1 MKRLSTLFCLIL
13 IVLSSIIS
21 CRMDES
27 LVWSSFL
34 DKTDTRTEEEV
45 FEQAAKNLVSVAKAV
60 DPFFLG
66 SGSASEMSKHLAEI
80 KEIEGVVDAY
90 STSSCVFVTIKDW
103 GTIGYPFYE
112 DDDDVLLKKAGVEFI
127 KQISNQV
134 PVIANSTKAKSEER
148 DYSVYI
154 LNGTHI
160 ELPYTTE
167 IVDVTKGLYE
177 KCGFKVKYEDNPIP
191 SFYRDEIFDYDLIFI
206 IGHGVYDDEAD
217 LHWIQTLETFD
228 VGLMLDPENDHFE
241 WIKTVN
247 GDYVEYVKNN
257 EEIRAYRVNDKR
269 NDKEGIVFNSYV
281 SEKYIQNAEKR
292 FAKDGKAV
300 IYLVSCQTLKGTS
313 TQHVASNNESR
324 DINDSMA
331 KAFFGRGAGMYIGYD
346 ESTSALAPL
355 GGMRF
360 FANLLSGESFENALI
375 MPDSDD
381 ILDLWHTSMDPLER
395 FIIDP
400 NSTYYKEHR
409 EKYYDNGQLESKW
422 DVARHVL
429 TDNGFRMDSYIIS
442 PQMNNAE
449 SGADL
454 GYSLD
459 AFAYYSPDRGM
470 FSEEGDED
478 SPVFNFTFVE
488 DGRLD
493 YGFSVG
499 TGTDPSEGSH
509 YSAISS
515 RNDAAHRVNFQFDLP
530 NSSLVPYTD
539 YHVWPYIACGN
550 SYNYGDEFTFTTGSL
565 TVPVSSV
572 VLDKTYLTLNVGE
585 NATLTAKVLP
595 NNATNKDVA
604 WSSDKESVAT
614 VSSNGEVTAV
624 IPGTAVIA
632 ATTVDGGFTAT
643 CTVEVKPIPIDLT
656 VTTLDATDIAIKKA
670 TVSGEYLYDGAG
682 LNIHEQGFVISS
694 TVQNPAL
701 SMSGCRSIA
710 AEKTGTSFS
719 ATITGLEPLTQYYVA
734 AYMVVV
740 LPYGERQTFYGNV
753 VSFVTDPIKNV
764 IPDEIV
770 DQIDEYMPIHDGIN
784 PPVIEGQFVIS
795 PMMLVYS
802 THGYQPGDLFADK
815 YVMFYNQDVINNTLD
830 FRAAEEFDDGS
841 SSGTGTGAFISGEGD
856 DFSVFFNVE
865 EETVYSGYTINTK
878 KAVIFSGTKT
888 NNGIKDLY
896 YAFVMLEKSGDPKSY
911 LVPVGTYRVFKDKDG
926 LSAFTNFFSTKASN
940 RTRVLQN
947 SPKKLPCISTSANE
961 P

>member
-60 DPFFLG
+60 DPFFLE
-66 SGSASEMSKHLAEI
+66 SGSAAEMSEHLEEI
-80 KEIEGVVDAY
+80 KKIEGVVDAY
-90 STSSCVFVTIKDW
+90 STTSSVFVKIKDW
-103 GTIGYPFYE
+103 GTIGYCFDSYDNERNLNLEAIDQIKSKFSNLPSSKSAAKTRGNYSACIMNAQHQERIWTREVTSATEEMFEKTGIEVKVFNNPTLDFFQE
-112 DDDDVLLKKAGVEFI
+112 D
-127 KQISNQV
+127 
-134 PVIANSTKAKSEER
+134 
-148 DYSVYI
+148 
-154 LNGTHI
+154 
-160 ELPYTTE
+160 
-167 IVDVTKGLYE
+167 
-177 KCGFKVKYEDNPIP
+177 
-191 SFYRDEIFDYDLIFI
+191 IFDYNLVFVIA
-206 IGHGVYDDEAD
+206 HGSYDDVTD
-217 LHWIQTLETFD
+217 SHWIQTSEKVKADNLISDFRNTFIS
-228 VGLMLDPENDHFE
+228 LWHYL
-241 WIKTVN
+241 IKTDQVRFIAFQN
-247 GDYVEYVKNN
+247 DNYG
-257 EEIRAYRVNDKR
+257 NDKTVFR
-269 NDKEGIVFNSYV
+269 YTISEAYINNSSKSFNGSGEAVLFMVPCQSLMGKSSDIKKENTYV
-281 SEKYIQNAEKR
+281 HEGR
-292 FAKDGKAV
+292 
-300 IYLVSCQTLKGTS
+300 L
-313 TQHVASNNESR
+313 
-324 DINDSMA
+324 INDSMA
-331 KAFFGRGAGMYIGYD
+331 QAFFDKGAGMYIGYD
-346 ESTSALAPL
+346 ESSSNLAQY

-381 ILDLWHTSMDPLER
+381 VLKVKRKSDPG
-395 FIIDP
+395 D
-400 NSTYYKEHR
+400 SYTYEHMKDDR
-409 EKYYDNGQLESKW
+409 EWY
-422 DVARHVL
+422 VARHVL
-429 TDNGFRMDSYIIS
+429 TDNGFQMDAFIIS
-442 PQMNNAE
+442 PKMNME
-449 SGADL
+449 EQDSVSDYWLSAD
-454 GYSLD
+454 
-459 AFAYYSPDRGM
+459 AYYSP
-470 FSEEGDED
+470 ECTINNY
-478 SPVFNFTFVE
+478 NFTFV
-488 DGRLD
+488 DDDRLE

-499 TGTDPSEGSH
+499 TGTNPSSGTH
-509 YSAISS
+509 YSAYSS
-515 RNDAAHRVNFQFDLP
+515 RNSSTHIVNYSYRLP
-530 NSSLVPYTD
+530 FSTLTPYTE
-539 YHVWPYIACGN
+539 YHIWPYIADGG
-550 SYNYGDEFTFTTGSL
+550 SYNYGNGVTLTTGSL
-565 TVPVSSV
+565 TVPVSGV
-572 VLDKTYLTLNVGE
+572 VLDKTFLTLNVGE
-585 NATLTAKVLP
+585 NATLRAAVLP
-595 NNATNKDVA
+595 TNATNKEVT

-624 IPGTAVIA
+624 TPGTAVIT

-770 DQIDEYMPIHDGIN
+770 DQMDDYMPIHNGIN
-784 PPVIEGQFVIS
+784 PPVIEGQYVVS
-795 PMMLVYS
+795 PNILVYS
-802 THGYQPGDLFADK
+802 THGFSPGDKFADY
-815 YVMFYNQDVINNTLD
+815 YVMFYNQDIINNTLD
-830 FRAAEEFDDGS
+830 FRAAEKFDDGS
-841 SSGTGTGAFISGEGD
+841 SSGTGTGAFISGEGN
-856 DFSVFFNVE
+856 DFSVFFNVD
-865 EETVYSGYTINTK
+865 EETVYSDYTIYTK
-878 KAVIFSGTKT
+878 KAVIISGTMT
-888 NNGIKDLY
+888 DNGIKDLY
-896 YAFVMLEKSGDPKSY
+896 HAFVMLEKSSDPKSH

-926 LSAFTNFFSTKASN
+926 LSAFTNFFFTKASN